1 MKIFCNN
8 TKVDGRRL
16 LKLRGGKIR
25 TGNYTKLIAKGRD
38 FVYLVLMFTKLIFS
52 QSNICIGTTVSS
64 NSEDE

>member
-25 TGNYTKLIAKGRD
+25 IGNYTKLIAKGRD